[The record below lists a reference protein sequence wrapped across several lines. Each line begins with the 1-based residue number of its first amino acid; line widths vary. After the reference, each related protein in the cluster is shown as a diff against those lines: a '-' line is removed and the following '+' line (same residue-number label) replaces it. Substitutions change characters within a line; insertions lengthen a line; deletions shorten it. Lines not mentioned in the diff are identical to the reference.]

1 MHASLLE
8 LLACPQC
15 GSELELGEAREARGE
30 IETGRLTCRGARHEY
45 PIVRFVPRF
54 VPAENYAANFG
65 FQWLRFSRTQ
75 LDSHSGTTIT
85 RDRFFAQSGWS
96 AAEMKDRRVLDVG
109 CGAGRFAEIAVST
122 GARLVAV
129 DYSSAV
135 DACFANLGPAP
146 NLDVVQASVYELPF
160 RREQFDFVYCFGV
173 LQHTPDVKAS
183 FVSLAPQVRP
193 GGRLAVDVYQGGLLA
208 RLRQPRYWLRPITTR
223 MEPQRLFAA
232 LERWVPALLAVS
244 RALGRV
250 PGIGRYLRRLVP
262 VANYEGVFPL
272 NETQIREWALLDTF
286 DWLAPRYD
294 APQTK
299 ATLTGWFREVG
310 FERVDTVRPA
320 ALAARGVKPD

>member
-1 MHASLLE
+1 MRL
-8 LLACPQC
+8 
-15 GSELELGEAREARGE
+15 ELELGEAREARGE

-193 GGRLAVDVYQGGLLA
+193 GAGWRWTSTRAGCSPGSASPATGCARSPRAWSRSGCSRRWSGGCPPCW
-208 RLRQPRYWLRPITTR
+208 R
-223 MEPQRLFAA
+223 
-232 LERWVPALLAVS
+232 
-244 RALGRV
+244 
-250 PGIGRYLRRLVP
+250 
-262 VANYEGVFPL
+262 
-272 NETQIREWALLDTF
+272 
-286 DWLAPRYD
+286 
-294 APQTK
+294 
-299 ATLTGWFREVG
+299 
-310 FERVDTVRPA
+310 
-320 ALAARGVKPD
+320 